1 MFSGDEDRDYSESY
15 FHKYCIRAQSGGLI
29 ANANTDVGDEDWV
42 KNFDGWGDEFEH
54 LLERYGKENK
64 NKD

>member
-29 ANANTDVGDEDWV
+29 ANANTDVGDEDGV

-54 LLERYGKENK
+54 
-64 NKD
+64 